1 MDSIRICGG
10 TPLHGSVRVQGS
22 KNAALP
28 ILAASAMLPGE
39 SILHNCPDIS
49 DVRFMCGLMEHV
61 GCQVRREKDTLIVD
75 ASGVRMKEDGERLL
89 PAEYVGGM
97 RSSVVFLGAMLGRC
111 GQVSL
116 QYPGGCVIGKR
127 PIDLH
132 LSALKQLGADIEP
145 HDSGMRAKADRLKG
159 SRIRLPVPSVGAT
172 ENVLLAAVCAEG
184 TTILEQAAQEPEI
197 YALCDFL
204 RHAGGEIFAA
214 GGRIQIEGKTPLHGC
229 EYTIPADRI
238 VAGTYLLGCMA
249 AGGEICLRHAP
260 VRELDAVLRVLTRM
274 GGKFTEADG
283 ELICSRD
290 GKLYPAGRVR
300 TEYYPGYPTD
310 LQSPLLSVM
319 TLASGGSFLT
329 ETIFENRFH
338 IVRELNRMGAEI
350 TIEGNTAA
358 VPGGRTL
365 HGVSVRAMEL
375 RGGAALVVAGLAAEG
390 ETIVTGRAFIDR
402 GYEDIAKDFRDLGA
416 KVFYEEYDDKD
427 SGRQDAP
434 AR

>member
-28 ILAASAMLPGE
+28 ILAASVMLPGE
-39 SILHNCPDIS
+39 SILHNCPDIA

-75 ASGVRMKEDGERLL
+75 ASGVCMEEAGKQLL

-97 RSSVVFLGAMLGRC
+97 RSSVIFMGAMLGRC
-111 GQVSL
+111 GRVSL

-132 LSALKQLGADIEP
+132 VTALEQMGAHIEFY
-145 HDSGMRAKADRLKG
+145 DGGMHADAKRLKG
-159 SRIRLPVPSVGAT
+159 SHIRLPMPSVGAT

-184 TTILEQAAQEPEI
+184 TTLLEQAAREPEI
-197 YALCDFL
+197 NALCDFL
-204 RHAGGEIFAA
+204 RQAGGEISAA
-214 GGRIQIEGKTPLHGC
+214 EGRVQIEGKKPLHGC
-229 EYTIPADRI
+229 EYTVPADRI
-238 VAGTYLLGCMA
+238 VAGTYLFGCMA
-249 AGGEICLRHAP
+249 AGGEIRLEQAP
-260 VRELDAVLRVLTRM
+260 VREMDAVLRVLTRM
-274 GGKFTEADG
+274 GGKLSETER
-283 ELICSRD
+283 ELICRRS
-290 GKLYPAGRVR
+290 GKLYPAGRVK

-319 TLASGGSFLT
+319 SLASGSSFLT
-329 ETIFENRFH
+329 ETIFEDRFH

-358 VPGGRTL
+358 VPGGHIL
-365 HGVSVRAMEL
+365 HGAQVRAREL

-390 ETIVTGRAFIDR
+390 DTVVTGKEFIDR
-402 GYEDIAKDFRDLGA
+402 GYEDIAAGFSALGA
-416 KVFYEEYDDKD
+416 KVSYEKYNDENG
-427 SGRQDAP
+427 GRKIAP
-434 AR
+434 AC